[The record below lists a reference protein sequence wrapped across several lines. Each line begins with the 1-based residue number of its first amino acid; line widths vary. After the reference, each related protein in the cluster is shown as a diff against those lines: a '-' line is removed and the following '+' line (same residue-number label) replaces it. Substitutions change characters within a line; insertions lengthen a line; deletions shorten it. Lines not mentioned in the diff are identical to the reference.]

1 MPTNVE
7 VFILSTKKKKPSKKK
22 SAIIEPLYKD
32 QNVNSFN
39 EPLISIVEQ
48 PEFNQVLFPL
58 MDLFLI
64 LAEEMQ
70 KIDPEL
76 ASVRLDQPSEENIH
90 TFARAIDAAATR
102 LLQADDGIILEILDT
117 LHTLRKR
124 LIKSGERQL
133 IEEVESLIEFL
144 SEEER
149 EEEIARSFLIR
160 ELMLK
165 HFSIFN
171 EFSSVVEEQLGIN
184 IEQAIL
190 EGLTDDERLDAI
202 VDDFEKRYPGFIA
215 MTFDAEEFAPEAK
228 TPEDRFFEILNDGM
242 ERVLDGEIILNLFS
256 KEEIEEGA
264 ELAKSFYKGL
274 TSKEKEMIQSGIG
287 HFPKSVAF
295 RQEIKRFLEDKL
307 TPKRMNELVQKVE
320 NLRNDPENQ
329 SLSDFLGTLYLYLK
343 IMDKEAVISIILS
356 FIFAAEAREAFKKS
370 TSLATLLYLYV

>member
-1 MPTNVE
+1 MLTNVE

-32 QNVNSFN
+32 QPPNSFK
-39 EPLISIVEQ
+39 EPLTSVVEQ
-48 PEFNQVLFPL
+48 PEFNQILFPL

-64 LAEEMQ
+64 LAEEME
-70 KIDPEL
+70 KIDPKL
-76 ASVRLDQPSEENIH
+76 AFIRLDQPSEENIQ
-90 TFARAIDAAATR
+90 ALAKAIDATATR
-102 LLQADDGIILEILDT
+102 LLQADEGIILDILDT
-117 LHTLRKR
+117 LHALRKR

-133 IEEVESLIEFL
+133 IGEVESLIEFL

-160 ELMLK
+160 ELILK
-165 HFSIFN
+165 HFYIFN

-228 TPEDRFFEILNDGM
+228 TQEEKIFEIFEEGM
-242 ERVLDGEIILNLFS
+242 ERVLDGEAILNLFS

-287 HFPKSVAF
+287 YFPKSEAF

-307 TPKRMNELVQKVE
+307 TPKRMDELVQKVE

-356 FIFAAEAREAFKKS
+356 FIYAAEAREAFKKS

>member
-1 MPTNVE
+1 M
-7 VFILSTKKKKPSKKK
+7 STKKKKPSKKK

-32 QNVNSFN
+32 QPPNSFK
-39 EPLISIVEQ
+39 EPLTSVVEQ
-48 PEFNQVLFPL
+48 PEFNQILFPL

-64 LAEEMQ
+64 LAEEME
-70 KIDPEL
+70 KIDPKL
-76 ASVRLDQPSEENIH
+76 AFIRLDQPSEENIQ
-90 TFARAIDAAATR
+90 ALAKAIDATATR
-102 LLQADDGIILEILDT
+102 LLQADEGIILDILDT
-117 LHTLRKR
+117 LHALRKR

-133 IEEVESLIEFL
+133 IGEVESLIEFL

-160 ELMLK
+160 ELILK
-165 HFSIFN
+165 HFYIFN

-256 KEEIEEGA
+256 KEEIEGGA

-274 TSKEKEMIQSGIG
+274 TSKEKELIQSGSG
-287 HFPKSVAF
+287 YFPKSEAF

-307 TPKRMNELVQKVE
+307 TPKRMNKLIQKIE
-320 NLRNDPENQ
+320 GLKKNPENR
-329 SLSDFLGTLYLYLK
+329 SFLEFLEALYLYLE
-343 IMDKEAVISIILS
+343 ILDKKDAISAILS